1 MGNFWTTWVAFYSI
15 IWSHWPQSCERQK
28 DKSAKTD
35 VAEEREREKG
45 LKKKEMESVRDEERE
60 REREREREKGRLNR
74 EKEDDNTKERRCHNG
89 EYKVQYIILYSL
101 KRERERERTIQT
113 KKRSHLDCV

>member
-1 MGNFWTTWVAFYSI
+1 M
-15 IWSHWPQSCERQK
+15 K
-28 DKSAKTD
+28 
-35 VAEEREREKG
+35 
-45 LKKKEMESVRDEERE
+45 RE

-74 EKEDDNTKERRCHNG
+74 EKEADNTKERRRHNG

-101 KRERERERTIQT
+101 KRERERTIQT